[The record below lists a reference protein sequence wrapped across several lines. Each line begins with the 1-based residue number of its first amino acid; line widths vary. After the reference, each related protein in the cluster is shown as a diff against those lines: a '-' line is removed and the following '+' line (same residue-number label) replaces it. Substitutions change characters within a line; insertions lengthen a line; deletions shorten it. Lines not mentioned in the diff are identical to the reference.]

1 MQGEGGNFLAY
12 CVKKLHGKST
22 CKSEDLRLLGKEA
35 KHVLSKHLVLLCAA
49 SEFSDLPPF
58 MTLLICSDFSFEIL

>member
-1 MQGEGGNFLAY
+1 MMG
-12 CVKKLHGKST
+12 KKT
-22 CKSEDLRLLGKEA
+22 SEDLRLLGKEA

-58 MTLLICSDFSFEIL
+58 MALLVCSVFSFEIL